1 MSYRYGSASKQFI
14 HTSDAPMSENEIALY
29 APSVMA
35 AEPHE
40 SRGERYAY
48 ISTIEI
54 LRGLQREGFGVH
66 EVRQTK
72 VRNEGKRDFTK
83 HLVRLR
89 HADSKRGAEVP
100 EIILLNSHD
109 GTSSYQILDGIF
121 RFICSNGL
129 ICGDIG
135 NVVKVRHSGRV
146 MNDVI
151 EGSFRVLD
159 AAKGAVE
166 RIDAYK
172 GISLSH
178 EEQRAFAAAAL
189 QLRWEDTAPIE
200 PGHAIQARRF
210 EDRKPDL
217 WTTFNRVQ
225 ENLVRGG
232 QPGLTATGKNTR
244 TREVTSVGENVK
256 LNRALFTLA
265 DTMARIKNGEP
276 VAA

>member
-1 MSYRYGSASKQFI
+1 
-14 HTSDAPMSENEIALY
+14 
-29 APSVMA
+29 
-35 AEPHE
+35 
-40 SRGERYAY
+40 
-48 ISTIEI
+48 
-54 LRGLQREGFGVH
+54 
-66 EVRQTK
+66 
-72 VRNEGKRDFTK
+72 
-83 HLVRLR
+83 
-89 HADSKRGAEVP
+89 
-100 EIILLNSHD
+100 
-109 GTSSYQILDGIF
+109 
-121 RFICSNGL
+121 
-129 ICGDIG
+129 
-135 NVVKVRHSGRV
+135 

-172 GISLSH
+172 GITLSH

-189 QLRWEDTAPIE
+189 QLRWEDSSPIE

-217 WTTFNRVQ
+217 WTIFNRVQ

-244 TREVTSVGENVK
+244 TREVTSVAENVK

-265 DTMARIKNGEP
+265 DTMARIKNGEA

>member
-129 ICGDIG
+129 ICGYIG

-244 TREVTSVGENVK
+244 TREVAAVGENGK
-256 LNRALFTLA
+256 RNRALFTLA